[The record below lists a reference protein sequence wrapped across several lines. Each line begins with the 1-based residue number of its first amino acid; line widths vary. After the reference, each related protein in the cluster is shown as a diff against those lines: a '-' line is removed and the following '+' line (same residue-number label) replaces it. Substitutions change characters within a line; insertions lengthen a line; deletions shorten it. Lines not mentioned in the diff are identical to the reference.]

1 MTTANTNITG
11 SGLDASGKPAGVDPA
26 AVTISGIVLD
36 ESYGP
41 DNLTTSL
48 KNFDRDIAEGIE
60 DMRGLVKPA
69 DDDSFAA
76 EHIQFCIDAI
86 RAERERLGV

>member
-1 MTTANTNITG
+1 MRKKLKDKSFA
-11 SGLDASGKPAGVDPA
+11 A
-26 AVTISGIVLD
+26 AVSR
-36 ESYGP
+36 E
-41 DNLTTSL
+41 
-48 KNFDRDIAEGIE
+48 DIAEGIE

-69 DDDSFAA
+69 DDEGFAS